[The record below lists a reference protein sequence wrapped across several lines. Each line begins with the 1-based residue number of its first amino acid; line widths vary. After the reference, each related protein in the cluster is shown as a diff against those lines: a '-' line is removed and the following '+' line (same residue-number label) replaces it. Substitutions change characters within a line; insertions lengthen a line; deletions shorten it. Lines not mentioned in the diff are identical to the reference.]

1 MADIFGKSSSAIA
14 HSRVQIGNWAVR
26 AFLFIIDQSASRM
39 KPIRLL
45 VDSFADA
52 DEFNAQMTNARDLVS
67 RLDPERFHVTMFLC
81 GEPHGS
87 LAGRP
92 ATRFIRLGK
101 RLQTLRI
108 LREFIFGHQSILF
121 YVKASP
127 ASKLYLRL
135 RRTWRDRRVVI
146 GSVESQSD
154 FRKDETIKDQ
164 QIRLLEETVLR
175 SDVLFSN
182 SSSVRAS
189 LQKYYGRE
197 SEVIP
202 TGIDTK
208 LFTPDWNRPPNPRPR
223 VLFVGSLR
231 RFKGPQLLVNA
242 ASRFTHADFV
252 IIGNGPLE
260 SELRAEIQRRQLSNC
275 ELAGGRYGPDLLEQ
289 YRRAD
294 VFLFPSH
301 WEGSPKVILEAA
313 ACGLPVLARS
323 DYEPE
328 TVEHGK
334 TGYLAGN
341 ERELLE
347 HLDSLL
353 ASADLRRNLG
363 RASRTL
369 SERFDWD
376 LITRQWERVF
386 SREAS
391 KLGVQS

>member
-1 MADIFGKSSSAIA
+1 MGLARQLR
-14 HSRVQIGNWAVR
+14 HR
-26 AFLFIIDQSASRM
+26 AFLFAIAQSASHM

-67 RLDPERFHVTMFLC
+67 RLNPERFHVTMFLC
-81 GEPHGS
+81 GEPHSS
-87 LAGRP
+87 LADRP
-92 ATRFIRLGK
+92 ETRFVQLGQQ
-101 RLQTLRI
+101 RQTLRI
-108 LREFIFGHQSILF
+108 LPEFIFGRHSILF

-127 ASKLYLRL
+127 ASKLYMRL
-135 RRTWRDRRVVI
+135 RRAWHDRRIVV
-146 GSVESQSD
+146 GSIESQSD
-154 FRKDETIKDQ
+154 LRKDETVKDE
-164 QIRLLEETVLR
+164 QIRLWEETVLR

-189 LQKYYGRE
+189 LQKNYGLE

-202 TGIDTK
+202 TGVDTR
-208 LFTPDWNRPPNPRPR
+208 FFAPAWDRPPNRRPR

-231 RFKGPQLLVNA
+231 RFKGPQLLVEA
-242 ASRFTHADFV
+242 AARFGQADFV

-260 SELRAEIQRRQLSNC
+260 SELRAEIQQRGLTNC
-275 ELAGGRYGPDLLEQ
+275 ELAGGRYGEELREQ

-313 ACGLPVLARS
+313 SCGLPVLARS
-323 DYEPE
+323 DYGPE

-353 ASADLRRNLG
+353 ASADLRRKLG
-363 RASRTL
+363 KASRAL

-376 LITRQWERVF
+376 LITRQWEKVF
-386 SREAS
+386 LREAT